1 MAMYRIQSSASAAAS
16 QRFPSSL
23 TVLSLSWIQG
33 RVEAVAIH
41 RGEITGSWTFPE
53 PFDDLARFAEV
64 VREAVSQTKY
74 QGSTV
79 SLVLSHNRL
88 AHQLLETPPA
98 KGGSLASLIENQIAR
113 LKVFEGGAAWSYE
126 PIASGR
132 NQQLSLVH
140 LFPRI
145 LLDGLVRAT
154 ERAGLHLISLIPVTA
169 VLRSQLAVLPGN
181 DKEADLLVA
190 EAGDM
195 RTLIVGRRSGEILLV
210 RSLDPGADPG
220 AARLGVDLNRT
231 LLFVSQQFGA
241 TIGSVWIFGTSE
253 PERIAEIQAHV
264 QIPVRAS
271 PEPARPLY
279 WAEEAARL
287 PVDRSLNLVGREQ
300 RKAPQRQTILRV
312 TTVVTLAL
320 ALAAAAALV
329 SVRSLSR
336 RQTAIL
342 RGLES
347 QITTLQ
353 AEHQKAQRLHS
364 ELSLRENAVVTIME
378 DRIAPVPAWF
388 LAYLGDATPVD
399 LRLTE
404 VRVRRDGDLWHLRL
418 GGIPQVVQTNGDPN
432 LTFSNA
438 VASLTRKLQT
448 GPFRV
453 ALAGNTNNS
462 VAGLLRSG
470 ASTAPA
476 SSWAAR
482 RAAGPAMQPD
492 RFLVEGW
499 MK

>member
-1 MAMYRIQSSASAAAS
+1 MRITRLWEDLLDEDEALVTVKSKRFDAAS
-16 QRFPSSL
+16 RLRWEILIDEDTAEGTTSEAARHQEALQGFYSGLRATDVLMQDETGGVGLL
-23 TVLSLSWIQG
+23 TRQ
-33 RVEAVAIH
+33 
-41 RGEITGSWTFPE
+41 
-53 PFDDLARFAEV
+53 
-64 VREAVSQTKY
+64 
-74 QGSTV
+74 
-79 SLVLSHNRL
+79 
-88 AHQLLETPPA
+88 
-98 KGGSLASLIENQIAR
+98 
-113 LKVFEGGAAWSYE
+113 
-126 PIASGR
+126 
-132 NQQLSLVH
+132 
-140 LFPRI
+140 I

-169 VLRSQLAVLPGN
+169 VLRSQLAILPGN

-241 TIGSVWIFGTSE
+241 TIGSVWIFGTTE

-418 GGIPQVVQTNGDPN
+418 GGIPQVVQTNGDPS

-453 ALAGNTNNS
+453 ALAGNTNTT
-462 VAGLLRSG
+462 VADAIRSSAVRYG
-470 ASTAPA
+470 GIIPFEHPIAGDLTLPMHAVTQAAPA
-476 SSWAAR
+476 TATV
-482 RAAGPAMQPD
+482 GT
-492 RFLVEGW
+492 LNVH
-499 MK
+499 